1 MQNCFILFVQ
11 PINHES
17 FFDKGK
23 HIFPIFADICD
34 PGWSYFNGYCY
45 FTSETVQTGPQ
56 RCQNVAR
63 KTRFL
68 LISKTTRK
76 MSLYNTAIMVSN
88 HGWDWMTYLRRATS
102 PGWIEK
108 METLQTGPTISQ
120 IITKKRIVCTP
131 LVWNIIM
138 NGMMFSVA
146 IATSTLVR
154 KVRLKPLFIKICLEK
169 VGTIANTVKVITLT
183 LSIWKAIELNHI
195 FVATL
200 MCCIIFLALEGQTS
214 SRLVS
219 KLISKLRR

>member
-1 MQNCFILFVQ
+1 MQNCLILSVQ

-17 FFDKGK
+17 FLIK
-23 HIFPIFADICD
+23 ANT
-34 PGWSYFNGYCY
+34 YFLFSQISVIQDGVISMG
-45 FTSETVQTGPQ
+45 TVILLVWHVQTGPQ

-68 LISKTTRK
+68 LISKTMRK
-76 MSLYNTAIMVSN
+76 MSLYNTAIMVPN

-120 IITKKRIVCTP
+120 IITKKKIVCTP

-154 KVRLKPLFIKICLEK
+154 KVRLKPLFITICLEK

-200 MCCIIFLALEGQTS
+200 MCCIIFLALEDQTS